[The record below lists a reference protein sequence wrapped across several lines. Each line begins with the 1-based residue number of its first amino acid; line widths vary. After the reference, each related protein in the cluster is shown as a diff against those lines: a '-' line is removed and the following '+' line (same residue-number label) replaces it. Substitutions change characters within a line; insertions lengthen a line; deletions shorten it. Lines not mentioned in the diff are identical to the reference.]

1 MAAFSSS
8 TGICPGAETWPT
20 APKVMAE
27 PKYSPHRRL
36 TTPAPMDMVMM
47 GRSGVLPA
55 HLLGGVQQ
63 GNDISRAPG
72 ITAIFGMSAPSSCI
86 FRRRKSRSALSGVP
100 PEVVVGAH
108 HRFPAAWMA

>member
-47 GRSGVLPA
+47 GRSAYFPL
-55 HLLGGVQQ
+55 
-63 GNDISRAPG
+63 ISWVASRRAMTSPGHRG

-100 PEVVVGAH
+100 PKSWLEPTTA
-108 HRFPAAWMA
+108 FPAAWMA

>member
-47 GRSGVLPA
+47 GRSAYFPLISWVA
-55 HLLGGVQQ
+55 S
-63 GNDISRAPG
+63 SRAMTSPGHRG

-100 PEVVVGAH
+100 PKSWLEPTTA
-108 HRFPAAWMA
+108 FPAAWMA